1 MSATSPSPEL
11 LASADADT
19 AECSL
24 QYCENRKFGACG
36 GCHQDLCAPCML
48 GCMRVFKHPDE
59 DEAPGAALMF
69 ICPLCRAPCVTAQRF
84 EDLAKNGK
92 CDVKELMGVTN
103 TRELSVRKYCGDECD
118 CVTVDIHL
126 THLPCGEG
134 CYTCFASTIEYR
146 LEMSAT
152 SPDLL
157 RRAATTIQTTD
168 RKMLA
173 AKQCMIKFIIKR
185 LDGGVLST
193 ECWTT
198 HQLRDLLVRMENI
211 RGDTEA
217 PHQAVD
223 DCPHCTDCLLSIT
236 NSVLHYYRSL

>member
-1 MSATSPSPEL
+1 
-11 LASADADT
+11 
-19 AECSL
+19 
-24 QYCENRKFGACG
+24 
-36 GCHQDLCAPCML
+36 
-48 GCMRVFKHPDE
+48 MRVFKHPDE

-69 ICPLCRAPCVTAQRF
+69 ICPLCRAPCVTAQHF

-92 CDVKELMGVTN
+92 CDVKERMGVTN

-126 THLPCGEG
+126 THLSCGEG

-157 RRAATTIQTTD
+157 RRAATTIQTTV

-173 AKQCMIKFIIKR
+173 AKQCMIKFIVKR

-223 DCPHCTDCLLSIT
+223 DCPHCTDVSGRHCTCYACVTRPARGQDKTVNCTFREAGLCTKHGRGVWSRGWLGGA
-236 NSVLHYYRSL
+236 L